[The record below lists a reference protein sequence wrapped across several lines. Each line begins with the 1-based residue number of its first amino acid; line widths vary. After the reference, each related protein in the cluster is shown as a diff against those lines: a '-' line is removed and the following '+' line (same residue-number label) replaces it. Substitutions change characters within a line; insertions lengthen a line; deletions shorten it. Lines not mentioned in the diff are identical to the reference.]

1 MPPMHEITFRTA
13 QPAPQAY
20 DIARAALLYLGAAIQ
35 QDNPYQLTLVAA
47 AAMTAVS
54 YGEYVTIAV
63 RPVDATASDIWVHS
77 QSAVATALFDY
88 GKNQQNVM
96 AVQQAYLMIAAQA
109 MTAAPPPPAVG
120 YPDPFE
126 QLLQGVA
133 DTGEDQPAAPEAP
146 APAPAKSRHHLFIS
160 YRRSDSNE
168 VVGRIYDRLVRDL
181 GEDSVFKDVD
191 NIPLGVD
198 FVDYLDE
205 QIKHS
210 TGLLAIIGPTWL
222 TVTDDQKRRR
232 IDDPNDFVRI
242 EVASA
247 LRQGIPV
254 VPVLVRGAA
263 MPSALDLPDDLQK
276 LARRNGISVRADPD
290 FHNDMT
296 ALIRKLAGP

>member
-1 MPPMHEITFRTA
+1 MTPMHEITFRTA
-13 QPAPQAY
+13 QSAPQAY
-20 DIARAALLYLGAAIQ
+20 DIARAALLFLGAQIQ

-47 AAMTAVS
+47 AAMSAVS
-54 YGEYVTIAV
+54 YGEYVTIAI
-63 RPVDATASDIWVHS
+63 RPFDATACDIWIRS
-77 QSAVATALFDY
+77 QSAMPNAVFDF

-96 AVQQAYLMIAAQA
+96 AVQQTYMQMAAQA
-109 MTAAPPPPAVG
+109 AMSAPPHP
-120 YPDPFE
+120 YPDPFDALDE
-126 QLLQGVA
+126 
-133 DTGEDQPAAPEAP
+133 GEDETPAAPET
-146 APAPAKSRHHLFIS
+146 AKPRHHLFIS

-181 GEDSVFKDVD
+181 GAESVFKDVD

-205 QIKHS
+205 QVKQS
-210 TGLLAIIGPTWL
+210 TALLAIIGPAWL
-222 TVTDDQKRRR
+222 TVTDDQGRRR

-276 LARRNGISVRADPD
+276 LARRNGLSVRADPD

-296 ALIRKLAGP
+296 ALIRKLAP

>member
-1 MPPMHEITFRTA
+1 MHEITFRTA
-13 QPAPQAY
+13 QPATQAY
-20 DIARAALLYLGAAIQ
+20 ELARTALLYLGALIQ

-47 AAMTAVS
+47 AAASPMS
-54 YGEYVTIAV
+54 YGEYVTVAI
-63 RPVDATASDIWVHS
+63 RPFDATACDIWIRS
-77 QSAVATALFDY
+77 QSAIPSALFDY
-88 GKNQQNVM
+88 GKNQQNVL
-96 AVQQAYLMIAAQA
+96 AVQQAYLAMAAQA
-109 MTAAPPPPAVG
+109 SAAPAPPVS
-120 YPDPFE
+120 YPDPFG
-126 QLLQGVA
+126 L
-133 DTGEDQPAAPEAP
+133 PAADETGAEPDSGSP
-146 APAPAKSRHHLFIS
+146 RHHLFLS

-205 QIKHS
+205 QVKLS
-210 TGLLAIIGPTWL
+210 TALLAIIGPTWL
-222 TVTDDQKRRR
+222 TVTDAQGRRR

-242 EVASA
+242 EVSSA

-263 MPSALDLPDDLQK
+263 MPSALDLPDELQK
-276 LARRNGISVRADPD
+276 LARRNGMAVRADPD

-296 ALIRKLAGP
+296 ALIRKLAP

>member
-1 MPPMHEITFRTA
+1 MSSTQGTGP
-13 QPAPQAY
+13 
-20 DIARAALLYLGAAIQ
+20 
-35 QDNPYQLTLVAA
+35 
-47 AAMTAVS
+47 
-54 YGEYVTIAV
+54 
-63 RPVDATASDIWVHS
+63 
-77 QSAVATALFDY
+77 QSASA
-88 GKNQQNVM
+88 
-96 AVQQAYLMIAAQA
+96 
-109 MTAAPPPPAVG
+109 
-120 YPDPFE
+120 
-126 QLLQGVA
+126 
-133 DTGEDQPAAPEAP
+133 
-146 APAPAKSRHHLFIS
+146 
-160 YRRSDSNE
+160 
-168 VVGRIYDRLVRDL
+168 RLVDMLRSRFTFQI
-181 GEDSVFKDVD
+181 SVDVD